1 MCGSLYGA
9 NSDFVDWCQFLVCAA
24 EPWPRPSA
32 QDLVDAMQQFSPP
45 QSNSSVVENGLKKD
59 SLSSTLSKP
68 LWVNREQY
76 MAADLWL
83 TKDGPQSTS
92 SEREGQ
98 EGEKFDR
105 NQKLK
110 EVWHTLIFMY
120 DSLHHYTKITFVT
133 CYKKRDH
140 SW

>member
-1 MCGSLYGA
+1 M
-9 NSDFVDWCQFLVCAA
+9 
-24 EPWPRPSA
+24 
-32 QDLVDAMQQFSPP
+32 DAMQQFLPH
-45 QSNSSVVENGLKKD
+45 QSNTSIETGLKKD